1 MLAHISVEREN
12 TEEVTLVWE
21 QSGNDSLKKK
31 KKVKPKLSFEKE
43 EKKKKDRMSQA
54 CGRLC
59 QAEGTARTKAWRLE
73 NITPHTQRDEQGEEV
88 RGRAAVSNVV
98 PEF

>member
-1 MLAHISVEREN
+1 
-12 TEEVTLVWE
+12 
-21 QSGNDSLKKK
+21 
-31 KKVKPKLSFEKE
+31 
-43 EKKKKDRMSQA
+43 MSQA

-88 RGRAAVSNVV
+88 RGRTAVSNMV

>member
-1 MLAHISVEREN
+1 
-12 TEEVTLVWE
+12 
-21 QSGNDSLKKK
+21 
-31 KKVKPKLSFEKE
+31 
-43 EKKKKDRMSQA
+43 MSHA

-98 PEF
+98 PEFCMSPRTERIELHTMLSLNFISRTMQSTKF

>member
-1 MLAHISVEREN
+1 
-12 TEEVTLVWE
+12 
-21 QSGNDSLKKK
+21 
-31 KKVKPKLSFEKE
+31 
-43 EKKKKDRMSQA
+43 MSQA

-73 NITPHTQRDEQGEEV
+73 NITPHTQRDGQGEEV
-88 RGRAAVSNVV
+88 RGRAAVSNMV

>member
-1 MLAHISVEREN
+1 MKL
-12 TEEVTLVWE
+12 
-21 QSGNDSLKKK
+21 
-31 KKVKPKLSFEKE
+31 KLSFEK
-43 EKKKKDRMSQA
+43 KKKGRITQA

-88 RGRAAVSNVV
+88 RGRTAVSNMV
-98 PEF
+98 PEFWMSPETERIELYTMLSLNIISRTMQSTKF